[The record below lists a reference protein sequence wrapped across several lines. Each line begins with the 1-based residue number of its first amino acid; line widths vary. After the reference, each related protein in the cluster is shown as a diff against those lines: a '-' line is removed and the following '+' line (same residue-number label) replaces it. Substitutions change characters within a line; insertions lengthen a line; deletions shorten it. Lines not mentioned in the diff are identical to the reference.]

1 MIGAETVTC
10 AQSEG
15 ATAISTFFVSMS
27 TSRRGDHV
35 LPFATVNHRLQK
47 GRRFGI
53 KPADLL
59 RHVWVLGKT
68 GMGKSTVLET
78 LFVAQM
84 DAGHGA
90 GLIDPHGDLAE
101 RVIGRVPRHRRND
114 LLVIDPAAAGRK
126 HSLNLVGYRD
136 PPDRPLAAAA
146 ALSVL
151 RKTFDAS
158 WGPRTE
164 HVLRNALL
172 ALLDVPRS
180 TLGGILQ
187 IVSDE
192 RFRETALRHVRDPRV
207 RAFWQDEFATLPPN
221 FRAEVI
227 APVQNKVGALLSNPI
242 IRAHVDQPKAM
253 LSFRDLMDNDRL
265 VVANLSKGRIGE
277 DASGFLGSLI
287 LGAIQVAAY
296 SRASVPL
303 ADRVPFTLYVDEFPR
318 FVTPSF
324 AELLAESRKFGLGLV
339 LANQNLAQLDPILR
353 GALLG
358 NAGTLIM
365 FRLSADDALEIEPE
379 FEPELRAHDLARLG
393 RHEIALKLAVD
404 GVTSD
409 PFTARTITQVGTHVL
424 GLTGHTFN

>member
-1 MIGAETVTC
+1 M
-10 AQSEG
+10 
-15 ATAISTFFVSMS
+15 
-27 TSRRGDHV
+27 RRARTDI
-35 LPFATVNHRLQK
+35 LPFAVVNHRLHK

-53 KPADLL
+53 KPPDLL

-68 GMGKSTVLET
+68 GMGKSTLLET

-90 GLIDPHGDLAE
+90 GLLDPHGDLAE
-101 RVIGRVPRHRRND
+101 RIVARIPRHRRND
-114 LLVIDPAAAGRK
+114 LLVIDPAARGTRP
-126 HSLNLVGYRD
+126 SLNLVGYRE
-136 PPDRPLAAAA
+136 PSDRPFAAAA

-180 TLGGILQ
+180 TLGGVLQ
-187 IVSDE
+187 LVGDE
-192 RFRETALRHVRDPRV
+192 RFRGMALRHVRDPLV
-207 RAFWQDEFATLPPN
+207 RAFWETEFASLPPA

-253 LSFRDLMDNDRL
+253 LSFRDLMDRERL

-287 LGAIQVAAY
+287 LGAFQVAAY
-296 SRASVPL
+296 SRASVPPGQR
-303 ADRVPFTLYVDEFPR
+303 APFTLYVDEFPR

-324 AELLAESRKFGLGLV
+324 AELLAESRKFGMGLV
-339 LANQNLAQLDPILR
+339 LANQNLAQLDPVLR

-358 NAGTLIM
+358 NAGTLIV
-365 FRLSADDALEIEPE
+365 FRLSADDALELEPE
-379 FEPELRAHDLARLG
+379 FGPELRAHDLARLG
-393 RHEIALKLAVD
+393 RHDVALKLAVD

-409 PFTARTITQVGTHVL
+409 PFTATTKRKGEWE
-424 GLTGHTFN
+424 

>member
-1 MIGAETVTC
+1 MRHAH
-10 AQSEG
+10 S
-15 ATAISTFFVSMS
+15 
-27 TSRRGDHV
+27 DV
-35 LPFATVNHRLQK
+35 LPFAVVNHRLHK

-53 KPADLL
+53 KPPDLL

-68 GMGKSTVLET
+68 GMGKSTLLET

-90 GLIDPHGDLAE
+90 GLLDPHGDLAE
-101 RVIGRVPRHRRND
+101 RVIGRLPRHRRND
-114 LLVIDPAAAGRK
+114 LLVIDPAAQGMRP
-126 HSLNLVGYRD
+126 SLNLVGYRETSE
-136 PPDRPLAAAA
+136 RPFAAAA

-164 HVLRNALL
+164 HVLRNAIL

-180 TLGGILQ
+180 TLGGVLGL
-187 IVSDE
+187 VGDE
-192 RFRETALRHVRDPRV
+192 RFREMALRHVRDPLV
-207 RAFWQDEFATLPPN
+207 RAFWETEFASLPPA

-253 LSFRDLMDNDRL
+253 LSFRELMDRERL

-287 LGAIQVAAY
+287 LGAFQVAAY
-296 SRASVPL
+296 SRASVPPS
-303 ADRVPFTLYVDEFPR
+303 RRPPFTLYVDEFPR
-318 FVTPSF
+318 FATPSF
-324 AELLAESRKFGLGLV
+324 AELLAESRKFGMGLV

-358 NAGTLIM
+358 NAGTLVV
-365 FRLSADDALEIEPE
+365 FRLSADDALELGPE
-379 FEPELRAHDLARLG
+379 FAPELSAHDLARLG
-393 RHEIALKLAVD
+393 RHDVALKLAVD

-409 PFTARTITQVGTHVL
+409 PFTATTVGSHPDA
-424 GLTGHTFN
+424 G

>member
-1 MIGAETVTC
+1 MPLTP
-10 AQSEG
+10 
-15 ATAISTFFVSMS
+15 
-27 TSRRGDHV
+27 RGSLAGLFHMRPARSDI
-35 LPFATVNHRLQK
+35 LPFAVVNHRLHR

-53 KPADLL
+53 KPGDLL
-59 RHVWVLGKT
+59 RHAWVLGKT
-68 GMGKSTVLET
+68 GMGKSTLLET
-78 LFVAQM
+78 LIVAQM

-101 RVIGRVPRHRRND
+101 RVIGRLPRHRRND
-114 LLVIDPAAAGRK
+114 LLVIDPAAPGPK
-126 HSLNLVGYRD
+126 PSLNLVGYTE
-136 PPDRPLAAAA
+136 PSERPFAAAA

-164 HVLRNALL
+164 HVVRNALL

-180 TLGGILQ
+180 TLGGVLGL
-187 IVSDE
+187 VGDE
-192 RFRETALRHVRDPRV
+192 RFREMALHHVRDPLV
-207 RAFWQDEFATLPPN
+207 RAFWEAEFASLPPA

-253 LSFRDLMDNDRL
+253 LSFRDLMDRERL

-287 LGAIQVAAY
+287 LGAFQVAAY

-324 AELLAESRKFGLGLV
+324 AELLAESRKFGMGLV
-339 LANQNLAQLDPILR
+339 LANQNLAQLDPVLR

-358 NAGTLIM
+358 NAGTLIV
-365 FRLSADDALEIEPE
+365 FRLSADDALELEPE
-379 FEPELRAHDLARLG
+379 FAPELLAHDLARLG
-393 RHEIALKLAVD
+393 RHDVALKLAVD

-409 PFTARTITQVGTHVL
+409 PFTATMAGVAEPPVRTVPPGGPDRGDSMLVGAS
-424 GLTGHTFN
+424 